1 MKKYLLRGLLSAII
15 LFSTTLLQAEETLP
29 DDMQLRLGGYLV
41 ADQATNIGVTKSG
54 GGININLQDLFEM
67 ESTANVFRLDG
78 YYRFTPKH
86 AVEFSWYSINSSSQ
100 TEENIDFEWG
110 DKNIS
115 ATGALS
121 TFFDTDIYKVNYLYS
136 FYHTEEVE
144 LAISAGLH
152 ITTID
157 IGFSGSYTSDGASDN
172 SGEDAQVTAP
182 LPVVGFRLNYNIMP
196 ELSIKYSVDY
206 FFLTFDGYSGSLSD
220 SLITLDYRIMRNFG
234 IGVGFNST
242 RMRLEADLDDGV
254 FLNVNHDV
262 AGGLVY
268 GTLNF

>member
-1 MKKYLLRGLLSAII
+1 MKKYLLRGLLSTII

-29 DDMQLRLGGYLV
+29 DNMQVRLGGYLL
-41 ADQATNIGVTKSG
+41 ADQATNIGVSRNG
-54 GGININLQDLFEM
+54 GGVNIHLQDLFEM
-67 ESTANVFRLDG
+67 ESTTQVFRLDG

-86 AVEFSWYSINSSSQ
+86 AIEISWYSISNSSQ

-110 DKNIS
+110 DQNIS

-144 LAISAGLH
+144 LALGAGLH

-157 IGFSGSYTSDGASDN
+157 TGFSGSYTTDGASDN

-182 LPVVGFRLNYNIMP
+182 LPVVGFRLVYNIWP
-196 ELSIKYSVDY
+196 ELSVKFAADY
-206 FFLTFDGYSGSLSD
+206 FFLTFDGYTGALSD
-220 SLITLDYRIMRNFG
+220 TLITVDYRIMRNLG

-242 RMRLEADLDDGV
+242 RMRLEAELDDDV
-254 FLNVNHDV
+254 LLNVNHDV
-262 AGGLVY
+262 AGAYVY
-268 GTLNF
+268 GTLHF